1 MLIGIDASRATSAA
15 PTGTEIYS
23 RELIRALLA
32 LDRRNQYRL
41 YTRERVA
48 PEFFADG
55 HLTFLASRFTHNAL
69 RTTQYEIRTIPFP
82 RLWTHARL
90 SYEMLTRAP
99 DVLWVPAHV
108 LPLVHPRRSFV
119 TIHDTG
125 QVYFPDA
132 HPPLQ
137 RAYHNWAVW
146 WSTRRAARIFA
157 DSESTRDDL
166 IRFFRVPPEKILV
179 VYPAY
184 DAQLYQPMRDAAR
197 IESVKAKYR
206 LSGDYVLTI
215 GTIQPRKNYVRLVE
229 AMKRLAIRDLRLVI
243 VGKRGWLSDEF
254 FTRIPISNLQSP
266 ISNLH
271 SPISIL
277 DYVPATDL
285 PALISGARV
294 FAFPSLHEGFGLPI
308 LEAQAC
314 GTPVVCSMT
323 SSLPEAAGDAA
334 LFFDPLDVDA
344 IAGALA
350 RALTDDVLR
359 AKLIARGFENVKR
372 FSWEVSA
379 RQILRAFEET
389 EDEGR
394 RTKDEGR
401 RNFRF
406 SICDLRLECN

>member
-1 MLIGIDASRATSAA
+1 MLVGIDASRATSAQ

-32 LDRRNQYRL
+32 LDQQNQYRL

-48 PEFFADG
+48 PDFFA
-55 HLTFLASRFTHNAL
+55 ARQL
-69 RTTQYEIRTIPFP
+69 RIANYELRDMLFP
-82 RLWTHARL
+82 RAWTHLRL

-119 TIHDTG
+119 TIHDVG
-125 QVYFPDA
+125 QAHFPDA

-146 WSTRRAARIFA
+146 WNTRCATRVFA

-166 IRFFRVPPEKILV
+166 VRFFHVPPEKILV

-184 DAQLYQPMRDAAR
+184 DAQLYQPIRDPAR
-197 IESVKAKYR
+197 VESVKARYR

-215 GTIQPRKNYVRLVE
+215 GTIQPRKNYARLIE
-229 AMKRLAIRDLRLVI
+229 ALGKLPVANCALVI
-243 VGKRGWLSDEF
+243 VGKRGWLHKTIFESVAQLGLQ
-254 FTRIPISNLQSP
+254 TRV
-266 ISNLH
+266 H
-271 SPISIL
+271 FL
-277 DYVPATDL
+277 DYVSAADL
-285 PALISGARV
+285 PALVSGARV
-294 FAFPSLHEGFGLPI
+294 FVFPSLHEGFGLPI

-314 GTPVVCSMT
+314 GTPVVCAMT

-350 RALTDDVLR
+350 RALTDDALR

-379 RQILRAFEET
+379 RQILRAFEGR
-389 EDEGR
+389 EDE
-394 RTKDEGR
+394 
-401 RNFRF
+401 
-406 SICDLRLECN
+406 

>member
-1 MLIGIDASRATSAA
+1 
-15 PTGTEIYS
+15 
-23 RELIRALLA
+23 
-32 LDRRNQYRL
+32 
-41 YTRERVA
+41 
-48 PEFFADG
+48 
-55 HLTFLASRFTHNAL
+55 
-69 RTTQYEIRTIPFP
+69 
-82 RLWTHARL
+82 
-90 SYEMLTRAP
+90 MLTRAP

-108 LPLVHPRRSFV
+108 LPLIHPRRSFV

-125 QVYFPDA
+125 QVHFPDA

-146 WSTRRAARIFA
+146 WSTRHAARVFA

-184 DAQLYQPMRDAAR
+184 DAQLYQPIRNPAR
-197 IESVKAKYR
+197 IESVKARYC

-215 GTIQPRKNYVRLVE
+215 GTIQPRKNYARLIE
-229 AMKRLAIRDLRLVI
+229 ALGKLPVANCDLVI
-243 VGKRGWLSDEF
+243 VGKRGWLHKTIFESVARLGLQ
-254 FTRIPISNLQSP
+254 TRV
-266 ISNLH
+266 H
-271 SPISIL
+271 FL
-277 DYVPATDL
+277 DYVPASDL
-285 PALISGARV
+285 PALVSGARV
-294 FAFPSLHEGFGLPI
+294 FVFPSLHEGFGLPI

-350 RALTDDVLR
+350 RTLTDDALR

-379 RQILRAFEET
+379 RQILCAFEGR
-389 EDEGR
+389 EDE
-394 RTKDEGR
+394 
-401 RNFRF
+401 
-406 SICDLRLECN
+406 

>member
-1 MLIGIDASRATSAA
+1 MLIGIDASRATSAR

-32 LDRRNQYRL
+32 LDQRNQYRL

-48 PEFFADG
+48 PDFFAP
-55 HLTFLASRFTHNAL
+55 LVTFHASRITHHA
-69 RTTQYEIRTIPFP
+69 IRHTPYAIRPIPFP

-108 LPLVHPRRSFV
+108 LPLIHPRRSFV

-125 QVYFPDA
+125 QVHFPDA

-146 WSTRRAARIFA
+146 WSTRHAARVFA

-184 DAQLYQPMRDAAR
+184 DAQLYQPIRNPAR
-197 IESVKAKYR
+197 IESVKARYC

-215 GTIQPRKNYVRLVE
+215 GTIQPRKNYARLIE
-229 AMKRLAIRDLRLVI
+229 ALGKLPVANCDLVI
-243 VGKRGWLSDEF
+243 VGKRGWLHKTIFESVARLGLQ
-254 FTRIPISNLQSP
+254 TRV
-266 ISNLH
+266 H
-271 SPISIL
+271 FL
-277 DYVPATDL
+277 DYVPASDL
-285 PALISGARV
+285 PALVSGARV
-294 FAFPSLHEGFGLPI
+294 FVFPSLHEGFGLPI

-350 RALTDDVLR
+350 RALTDDALR

-379 RQILRAFEET
+379 RQILCAFEGR
-389 EDEGR
+389 EDE
-394 RTKDEGR
+394 
-401 RNFRF
+401 
-406 SICDLRLECN
+406 